1 MSLLGENFGKES
13 RASHRSNAVPA
24 WNNGLSTILRE
35 WFQSRLLPV
44 TKTIA
49 DRWGVLA
56 GQFKLKGRILTL
68 ADGLIAATALGL
80 DLTLDSKRAR
90 FHRPWC
96 DHSQSVDSLNL
107 AAVPKT
113 GN

>member
-1 MSLLGENFGKES
+1 
-13 RASHRSNAVPA
+13 VPA